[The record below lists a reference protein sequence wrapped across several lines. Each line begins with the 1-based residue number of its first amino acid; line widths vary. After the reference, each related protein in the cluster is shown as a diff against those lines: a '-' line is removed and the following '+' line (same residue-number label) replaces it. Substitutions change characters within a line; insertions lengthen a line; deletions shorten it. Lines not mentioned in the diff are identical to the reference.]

1 MRTVLFVCHHNAGR
15 SQMAA
20 AFFERASGEGW
31 RAVSAGSTPAD
42 HVWPVVV
49 EAMREA
55 GIDLEGRRPQL
66 LTRAIQDAADL
77 AVTMGCGDACPYVPG
92 PVEAWDVPDPAGA
105 PLERVREVRDELER
119 RVADLV
125 ARLDGAA

>member
-20 AFFERASGEGW
+20 ALFQREANDAW

-42 HVWPVVV
+42 HVWPAVV
-49 EAMREA
+49 EAMREI
-55 GIDLEGRRPQL
+55 GLDLVGRRPQL
-66 LTRAIQDAADL
+66 LTRAMQDEAHL
-77 AVTMGCGDACPYVPG
+77 AVTMGCGDACPYVRTT
-92 PVEAWDVPDPAGA
+92 VEAWDVPDPAGA
-105 PLERVREVRDELER
+105 PIERVREVRDELER

-125 ARLDGAA
+125 ARLEGPA